1 MKVEEFRALEAKT
14 RRRRRKG
21 PEQELQEGWVVCIRE
36 ILPEEVKFTASA
48 AGVPLTP
55 KVRSDLKAA
64 GLEPGWPDLQ
74 FLFPDGVT
82 RYIEDKTPQGSLS
95 RPQREFRDACQGH
108 DIWALART
116 WADIENALAH
126 WCWLNGLALKPLHP
140 LTRARFAR

>member
-1 MKVEEFRALEAKT
+1 MRVEEYRALEAKT
-14 RRRRRKG
+14 RRRGKD

-36 ILPEEVKFTASA
+36 ILPPEVKFTASA

-74 FLFPDGVT
+74 FLFPDGIT
-82 RYIEDKTPQGSLS
+82 RYIEDKTPVGSL
-95 RPQREFRDACQGH
+95 RPAQRAFRDACGDR

-116 WADIENALAH
+116 WSDIETALAR
-126 WCWLNGLALKPLHP
+126 WCALNCLALKPLHP
-140 LTRARFAR
+140 LTRARFGR